1 MTPKKQVSSVIRIS
15 QRERDVSARA
25 THLEAA
31 TRKFLVTTNERKQMS
46 TKTNFKRIA
55 LVAVAAL
62 GLGLL
67 SSVPTQAASIGT
79 PTVTVTNGTATIG
92 TSDSTT
98 AATIAVRYYAEANTD
113 TAGIEVRIGARPS
126 TSATHSVD
134 SLMVAGGDTATSTA
148 LTALNG
154 KNGNVTGAFSTNYT
168 DSARVALTSGGVW
181 SALAGGVITPGGAGF
196 AAGKFKYFLETGMA
210 RVAGTYTINYVVRIY
225 DAGVLRTSAGG
236 VTAGTLDIVV
246 SDAALAGLA
255 TTTASGTSSAVFY
268 GGDTF
273 AAGNTIDSTNVS
285 AVVTPTGTA
294 SAVIRVTQKTATGTP
309 ARESITVTSTIG
321 NIGTSCATAGKSL
334 VIQADTDG
342 IDDLTI
348 CADGTSG
355 TSVITVKTT
364 SVTFANKSI
373 TWYASTPTTI
383 TATALVT
390 TIGSSSTSAILAVP
404 KDALGNTLRS
414 TDAVYAYSDA
424 LTVINT
430 GTAPAGTSC
439 GSYNADYEGYLC
451 SLAGST
457 NGTANI
463 TIRNAST
470 SAASTVASTAVALK
484 VNTAAAASFTLAFNK
499 ATYAP
504 GEKAYIIVKPL
515 DAAKGAIG
523 GTTMTNL
530 LASGGI
536 TSTMAFGSGSDTL
549 TAVTFATAGTL
560 ATQGVASTE
569 AIKLYTVYM
578 PVSGGTMTITAT
590 GGSLLPASG
599 QVKVTATATITDSG
613 AAALA
618 AVNALATTVASLRT
632 LITTLTNLVLK
643 IQKKVKA

>member
-1 MTPKKQVSSVIRIS
+1 MRQHVRLILK
-15 QRERDVSARA
+15 
-25 THLEAA
+25 AA
-31 TRKFLVTTNERKQMS
+31 TRKFLVTTIERKQMS

-79 PTVTVTNGTATIG
+79 PTVTVANGTATLG

-98 AATIAVRYYAEANTD
+98 AATIAVRYYAEAATD
-113 TAGIEVRIGARPS
+113 TAGIEVRIGVRPS
-126 TSATHSVD
+126 TSAAHSVD
-134 SLMVAGGDTATSTA
+134 SLMVGGADTATSTA
-148 LTALNG
+148 LTLLKG
-154 KNGNVTGAFSTNYT
+154 KNGSVTTEFGTDGVFT
-168 DSARVALTSGGVW
+168 DSARIAAASGGVW
-181 SALAGGVITPGGAGF
+181 AATAGGIIVPGGSGF

-210 RVAGTYTINYVVRIY
+210 RVAGTYTLNYVVRLY
-225 DAGVLRTSAGG
+225 DAGVLRSSAGG
-236 VTAGTLDIVV
+236 VTAGTFDIVV
-246 SDAALAGLA
+246 SDGSLAAAG

-268 GGDTF
+268 GGSTF
-273 AAGNTIDSTNVS
+273 HANNTIDSTNVS
-285 AVVTPTGTA
+285 AVVTPSGTA
-294 SAVIRVTQKTATGTP
+294 AAVIRVTQKTSTGLP
-309 ARESITVTSTIG
+309 ARESITVTSSIG

-364 SVTFANKSI
+364 SVTFTNKSI
-373 TWYASTPTTI
+373 TWYAATPTTI

-390 TIGSSSTSAILAVP
+390 TIGAASTSAILAVP
-404 KDALGNTLRS
+404 KDGLGNTLRS
-414 TDAVYAYSDA
+414 DNAVYAFSDA
-424 LTVINT
+424 STVIST
-430 GTAPAGTSC
+430 GTTTGTSC
-439 GSYNADYEGYLC
+439 GSYNSDYEGYLC
-451 SLAGST
+451 ALSGST

-463 TIRNAST
+463 TLRNAST
-470 SAASTVASTAVALK
+470 VAASTVASTAVALK

-530 LASGGI
+530 FATGGI
-536 TSTMAFGSGSDTL
+536 TSSMAFGSGSDTL
-549 TAVTFATAGTL
+549 TAVTFVTAGTL
-560 ATQGVASTE
+560 ASQGVASTE

-578 PVSGGTMTITAT
+578 PVSGGTMTIEAT

>member
-1 MTPKKQVSSVIRIS
+1 VIRIS
-15 QRERDVSARA
+15 RGERDASARA

-79 PTVTVTNGTATIG
+79 PTVTVANGQATIG

-113 TAGIEVRIGARPS
+113 TAGIEVRIGVRPS
-126 TSATHSVD
+126 TSASHSND
-134 SLMVAGGDTATSTA
+134 SLMVAGADTATSTA
-148 LTALNG
+148 LTLLKGKGAAVGTEFGTNG
-154 KNGNVTGAFSTNYT
+154 SFT
-168 DSARVALTSGGVW
+168 DSYRVAATSSGVW
-181 SALAGGVITPGGAGF
+181 SATAGGIVVPGGAGF
-196 AAGKFKYFLETGMA
+196 AAGKFRYFLETGMA
-210 RVAGTYTINYVVRIY
+210 RVAGTYTLNYVVRIY

-236 VTAGTLDIVV
+236 VTAGTFDIVV
-246 SDAALAGLA
+246 SDGSLAAAGS
-255 TTTASGTSSAVFY
+255 TTASGTSSAVFY

-273 AAGNTIDSTNVS
+273 HANNTIDSTSVS

-294 SAVIRVTQKTATGTP
+294 AAVIRVTQKTAAGLP
-309 ARESITVTSTIG
+309 ARESITVTSTVG

-334 VIQADTDG
+334 VIQASTTG

-364 SVTFANKSI
+364 SVTFTNKAI
-373 TWYASTPTTI
+373 TWYAATPTTI

-390 TIGSSSTSAILAVP
+390 TIGASATNAILAVP

-414 TDAVYAYSDA
+414 ANAVYAYSDA
-424 LTVINT
+424 TAVINT

-451 SLAGST
+451 QLSGST

-470 SAASTVASTAVALK
+470 SSASTVASTAVALK
-484 VNTAAAASFTLAFNK
+484 VNTAAAASFTLSFNK

-515 DAAKGAIG
+515 DSAKGAIG

-530 LASGGI
+530 FASGGI
-536 TSTMAFGSGSDTL
+536 TSSMAFGSGSDTL

-560 ATQGVASTE
+560 ASQGVASTE

-599 QVKVTATATITDSG
+599 QVKVTATATITDNG

>member
-1 MTPKKQVSSVIRIS
+1 
-15 QRERDVSARA
+15 
-25 THLEAA
+25 
-31 TRKFLVTTNERKQMS
+31 MS

-79 PTVTVTNGTATIG
+79 PTVTVTNGTATVG

-113 TAGIEVRIGARPS
+113 TAGIEIRIGVRPS
-126 TSATHSVD
+126 TSASHSVD
-134 SLMVAGGDTATSTA
+134 SLMVAGGDTSTSTA
-148 LTALNG
+148 LTLLKG
-154 KNGNVTGAFSTNYT
+154 KGAVVATEFGSSGVFT
-168 DSARVALTSGGVW
+168 DSYRVAATSSGVW
-181 SALAGGVITPGGAGF
+181 SATAGGIVVPGGAGF
-196 AAGKFKYFLETGMA
+196 ASGKFKYFLETGMA
-210 RVAGTYTINYVVRIY
+210 RVAGTYTLNYVVRIY
-225 DAGVLRTSAGG
+225 DAGVLRSTAGG
-236 VTAGTLDIVV
+236 ITAGTLDIVV
-246 SDAALAGLA
+246 SDAGVAAAGS
-255 TTTASGTSSAVFY
+255 TTASGTSSAVFY

-273 AAGNTIDSTNVS
+273 HANNTIDSTSVS

-294 SAVIRVTQKTATGTP
+294 SAVLRVTQKTATGTP
-309 ARESITVTSTIG
+309 ARESITVTSTVG

-334 VIQADTDG
+334 VIQAATTG
-342 IDDLTI
+342 IDDLVV

-364 SVTFANKSI
+364 SVTFANKAI
-373 TWYASTPTTI
+373 TWYAATPTKI

-390 TIGSSSTSAILAVP
+390 TIGSASTAAILAVP
-404 KDALGNTLRS
+404 TDALGNVLQS
-414 TDAVYAYSDA
+414 ANAVHAYSDA
-424 LTVINT
+424 VTVINT

-439 GSYNADYEGYLC
+439 GSYNADFGGYLC
-451 SLAGST
+451 NLAGST

-470 SAASTVASTAVALK
+470 SSASTVASTAVALK

-504 GEKAYIIVKPL
+504 GEKAYIIVKAL
-515 DAAKGAIG
+515 DSSKGAIG

-530 LASGGI
+530 LAAGGI
-536 TSTMAFGSGSDTL
+536 TSSMAFGSGSDTL
-549 TAVTFATAGTL
+549 TAITFDTAGTL
-560 ATQGVASTE
+560 ASQGVASTE

-590 GGSLLPASG
+590 GGTLLPAAG
-599 QVKVTATATITDSG
+599 QVKVTASATVTDSG

-618 AVNALATTVASLRT
+618 AVTALATTVASLKT